1 VGSQILLDSTVLIA
15 GLSESDKRFKEAREI
30 FTENSR
36 ATLAISS
43 ISVTETLVRP
53 FALGPI
59 QGERVASAIH
69 ALVGSVISFEKEHAI
84 LASKIRATMK
94 ARTFDSMIIATALI
108 SNLQLVTFD
117 RKMMGVYER
126 SK

>member
-1 VGSQILLDSTVLIA
+1 MGSQILLDSTVLIA

-53 FALGPI
+53 LALGPT
-59 QGERVASAIH
+59 QGERVASAIQ

-108 SNLQLVTFD
+108 NNLQLVTFD
-117 RKMMGVYER
+117 RKMMGIYER